1 MLTEAP
7 TEVPTMVLWG
17 QWFSEFK
24 TPLGFNFNIDGM
36 QKQGLKVTQM
46 KSSLKFCI
54 ILADDGSIYS
64 IGKSNEGALGIK
76 GVTDSKKKG
85 MLVGMPSKVT
95 SVQVGNNHVLAL
107 TQDGKVYAW
116 GSNEHG

>member
-7 TEVPTMVLWG
+7 TVVPAMVLWG

-24 TPLGFNFNIDGM
+24 TPLGFNFVIDGD
-36 QKQGLKVTQM
+36 QKVGMKIKQM

-54 ILADDGSIYS
+54 IHADDGCIYS
-64 IGKSNEGALGIK
+64 IGKSNEGALGIQ

-85 MLVGMPSKVT
+85 MLVNVPGRVT
-95 SVQVGNNHVLAL
+95 QIQVGNNHVLAL
-107 TQDGKVYAW
+107 TQEGHVYAW
-116 GSNEHG
+116 GSNEYG